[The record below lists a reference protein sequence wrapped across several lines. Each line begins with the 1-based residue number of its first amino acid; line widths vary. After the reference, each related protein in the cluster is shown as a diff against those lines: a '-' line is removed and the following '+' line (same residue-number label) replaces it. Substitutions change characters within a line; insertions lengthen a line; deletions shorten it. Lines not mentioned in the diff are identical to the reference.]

1 MLEKSG
7 LYLIRC
13 RPTGEYY
20 VGATKTSFRQR
31 FTEHRTQL
39 GRGVCTIPLLQQRA
53 TEHGVDALD
62 FIPLREFPVEELAA
76 REKEALETLRP
87 ALNIV
92 HTRAKGSYQRWPKID
107 IDGTLYTVG
116 EAAKKFGLLPRTLRM
131 RIERGLTGQAL
142 VAPPHAAPRKT
153 YVRRR

>member
-1 MLEKSG
+1 MLDFPG
-7 LYLIRC
+7 VYLICC
-13 RPTGEYY
+13 RPTGEMY
-20 VGATKTSFRQR
+20 VGATTTSFRQR

-53 TEHGVDALD
+53 TEHGVEALE
-62 FIPLREFPVEELAA
+62 FIPLKAFPIEEIAA
-76 REKEALETLRP
+76 REKEALDLLKP

-92 HTRAKGSYQRWPKID
+92 HVRSKGSYQRWPKID

-116 EAAKKFGLLPRTLRM
+116 EAARTFGILPRTLRM

-142 VAPPHAAPRKT
+142 IAPAHAAPRKT